1 MQSNFGTNLDV
12 IFRSYRC
19 DTIPYQKQYKTEN
32 VYFSLTSQGHSPL
45 MEDEATGVDAWENC
59 PYCILPE
66 REQTDAYQNWTCFL
80 HPRTFCSG
88 IGTIHS
94 GYFLVETSFHFS

>member
-45 MEDEATGVDAWENC
+45 MEDEATGVDA
-59 PYCILPE
+59 
-66 REQTDAYQNWTCFL
+66 
-80 HPRTFCSG
+80 
-88 IGTIHS
+88 
-94 GYFLVETSFHFS
+94 